1 MPGFSLVRLKSSIAQ
16 DVVTLQRENIVKK
29 ICWLLLVFVVL
40 FLSCDT
46 RQQRKKESNS
56 VETVSEPER
65 REYIKV
71 ADVEVGVGS
80 IVSEVY
86 NRYDVT
92 SSDNKYMQK
101 NLPSVAEWNH
111 DYMLWSEATR
121 MVVYLDPN
129 KNDDLSE
136 ENRIKIDKIKRY
148 IERHP
153 EKSLVIALYVRLTDV
168 FEKAGIP
175 IEQFRAGWHYYHG
188 EQMPPLTYRR

>member
-1 MPGFSLVRLKSSIAQ
+1 MKRFCMI
-16 DVVTLQRENIVKK
+16 
-29 ICWLLLVFVVL
+29 LLVFVVS

-46 RQQRKKESNS
+46 RHQMKKESNS
-56 VETVSEPER
+56 VKKVSESEPKEYI
-65 REYIKV
+65 EYIKV
-71 ADVEVGVGS
+71 ADVEMDVGS

-86 NRYDVT
+86 DDYNVASRWNRYMQENLPTVVEWEH
-92 SSDNKYMQK
+92 KYM
-101 NLPSVAEWNH
+101 L
-111 DYMLWSEATR
+111 LREARR

-168 FEKAGIP
+168 FEKADIP
-175 IEQFRAGWHYYHG
+175 VEQFRAGWHYYHG
-188 EQMPPLTYRR
+188 ERMPPLGYGR

>member
-1 MPGFSLVRLKSSIAQ
+1 MRDRIVFFRLGAMLATIAYFA
-16 DVVTLQRENIVKK
+16 VS
-29 ICWLLLVFVVL
+29 

-46 RQQRKKESNS
+46 RQQESERK
-56 VETVSEPER
+56 
-65 REYIKV
+65 EYITV
-71 ADVEVGVGS
+71 TDVEMDVES

-86 NRYDVT
+86 DDYNVASTHNRY
-92 SSDNKYMQK
+92 MQE
-101 NLPSVAEWNH
+101 NLPTAVKWKH
-111 DYMLWSEATR
+111 DYMLWKEATR

-136 ENRIKIDKIKRY
+136 KNRIKIDKIQRY

-168 FEKAGIP
+168 FEKADIP

-188 EQMPPLTYRR
+188 EKMPPLGYKR